1 MTFLRGSL
9 GSRVVVCLFLLVLFL
24 IEVEHG
30 LFLSRLAFGQRAK
43 GNESTRSLLIGE
55 GRTT

>member
-1 MTFLRGSL
+1 MTFLRRIL
-9 GSRVVVCLFLLVLFL
+9 NRFVVYLFLLVMFL

-30 LFLSRLAFGQRAK
+30 LFLGRLTFGQRAQ
-43 GNESTRSLLIGE
+43 GNESTLSLFVGE

>member
-1 MTFLRGSL
+1 MTFLRRIL
-9 GSRVVVCLFLLVLFL
+9 NRFVVYLFLLVMFL

-30 LFLSRLAFGQRAK
+30 LFLGGLTFGQRAQ
-43 GNESTRSLLIGE
+43 GNESTLSLFVGE